1 MRTRTVLGVILI
13 FLALTVRQPA
23 LAQGKPNAGDELSS
37 GISISSTAC
46 DRSAP
51 EQPIPDDGHWLQVCL
66 LDPLAPEASAVTNV
80 AVKYLIEHPDPDQLE
95 VRLSREDVGISQI
108 MWERGK
114 ALAGTKFGK
123 AEELD
128 VFRGTPSKGQWYLW
142 IRDAVP
148 GQSGQLK
155 DVSLVVDYVPTGT
168 LPMLLSG
175 EPGRPTSLRIP
186 PRTVPSKTPDRD
198 KQKSESQGFAPLS
211 LGGWQEVKQET
222 FEGLFPNAG
231 WTLSDANPN
240 DGKEYLWDDD
250 DFRHHNGRWAGWP
263 ANGGANGL
271 DPATKPYPPNMA
283 SWMTYG
289 PFSLSDAKTAES
301 VFWLWRQ
308 IEVSYD
314 YVFFGMSKDSI
325 TFNGYKWD
333 GTANWEEKRLSL
345 DSRYLGDSSVWVG
358 WLFVSDNTV
367 QYEGPWVDDILI
379 RKYVPGQVT
388 VQGTLSYS
396 DRNGNSASGRFTK
409 VYLYDQDPGGTD
421 DLLATTTTDANGFF
435 QFPARMNWDDDDS
448 NSDPNNRR
456 LDLYVVF
463 EADYNDSVTS
473 RRRVTNTG
481 GQTYTWPTSVL
492 NNISDGTNNV
502 NVPIQNGSPALGAM
516 WIFQDL
522 RRVWETI
529 YNNTNPHI
537 DPGSVTAKWKEG
549 INCYNLICSSFFW
562 GGAGGPFVFIRQD
575 DLISADMVVHETGH
589 HLMYNATGYWTW
601 WDMSCYEHYLFEPED
616 VNCAWTEGWGDFLAL
631 AVNNTDA
638 CFDWKIGP
646 CGAGQQSFENIETPT
661 WGDNRPQGD
670 TVEGRVAGA
679 LYDLWDNTNEPAYDS
694 ATFGLAPI
702 AKIVLQGPSEE
713 RFLDFWDGWKA
724 SGQNKYHAVRA
735 IYQNTIDY
743 DTAPR
748 FDPPLP
754 DRTVLQNFA
763 WIHAIDL
770 WGFST
775 DEESSDWEL
784 GWQIVYTSDWHC
796 GVSIDA
802 QGYIDIHP
810 QPGWLGSCD
819 VTVRV
824 SDTLKTADDIFRV
837 NVAPVRGR
845 VYLPIVVK

>member
-128 VFRGTPSKGQWYLW
+128 VFRGAPSQGQWYLW

-148 GQSGQLK
+148 GQSGQLN

-231 WTLSDANPN
+231 WTLIDANPN

-250 DFRHHNGRWAGWP
+250 DFRHHNGGWAGWP

-289 PFSLSDAKTAES
+289 PFALNDAKTAES
-301 VFWLWRQ
+301 AFWLWRQ
-308 IEVSYD
+308 IEAKFD
-314 YVFFGMSKDSI
+314 YVFFGISSDGH

-333 GTANWEEKRLSL
+333 GTANWEEKRYSL
-345 DSRYLGDSSVWVG
+345 NSYLGDSSVWVA

-379 RKYVPGQVT
+379 RKYVPRQVT
-388 VQGTLSYS
+388 AQGSFFYA
-396 DRNGNSASGRFTK
+396 DRNNNTVPARFTK

-421 DLLATTTTDANGFF
+421 DLLATTTTDGNGFF

-456 LDLYVVF
+456 LDLYVVW
-463 EADYNDSVTS
+463 ETDANDSLS
-473 RRRVTNTG
+473 ARRRVTNTSNWVY
-481 GQTYTWPTSVL
+481 QWASERRT
-492 NNISDGTNNV
+492 
-502 NVPIQNGSPALGAM
+502 NVPDGNANFFNYNVGSINQGAM

-522 RRVWETI
+522 RRAWETI
-529 YNNTNPHI
+529 YNNTSPHI
-537 DPGSVTAKWKEG
+537 DPGSVTAKWEKDV
-549 INCYNLICSSFFW
+549 NCYNLICSSFFW

-575 DLISADMVVHETGH
+575 DLISADTVVHETGH

-601 WDMSCYEHYLFEPED
+601 WDVSCYDHNIFSLED

-631 AVNNTDA
+631 AVNNDA
-638 CFDWKIGP
+638 CFDWGMGP
-646 CGAGQQSFENIETPT
+646 CGADGGDFANLEIRNRNDNPPPYP
-661 WGDNRPQGD
+661 WGDA
-670 TVEGRVAGA
+670 VEGRVAGA

-702 AKIVLQGPSEE
+702 AKIVLQGSAEE
-713 RFLDFWDGWKA
+713 RFSAFWVGWKA
-724 SGQNKYHAVRA
+724 SGQNKHHAARA

-754 DRTVLQNFA
+754 DRTALQGFGWEN
-763 WIHAIDL
+763 AIDL
-770 WGFST
+770 WVFST
-775 DEESSDWEL
+775 DGESNDWEL
-784 GWQIVYTSDWHC
+784 DWQIVYTSDWHC

-810 QPGWLGSCD
+810 QPGWLGICD

-824 SDTLKTADDIFRV
+824 SDTIKTADDTFRV
-837 NVAPVRGR
+837 NVVPVRGR